1 MFRWSLPLVGIA
13 IAISSSSA
21 ADPATVT
28 IALAG
33 DSTVTDKAGWGAGF
47 AKLVGPKRTVV
58 NLARGGASTK
68 SYRDGKY
75 WAKVLEAKPQ
85 WVLIQF
91 GHNDQPG
98 KGPERETDP
107 KTTYRDNLRTFIDEA
122 RAAGAKPVLV
132 TSLVRRIYTP
142 EGKIAGELEPYAEA
156 ARIVAAE
163 KKVPL
168 VDLNARS
175 KELCEKLGQEKCKE
189 FGPVHPKIK
198 GAIDGTHLNEKGA
211 EVFAALVA
219 EELRKTAPAL
229 AALLK

>member
-1 MFRWSLPLVGIA
+1 MRFLLTLAFSSLASFAL
-13 IAISSSSA
+13 A
-21 ADPATVT
+21 AEPVT

-47 AKLVGPKRTVV
+47 AKLVGPKATVL
-58 NLARGGASTK
+58 NFARGGASTK
-68 SYRDGKY
+68 SFRDGGY
-75 WAKVLEAKPQ
+75 WKKTLEAKPQ

-107 KTTYRDNLRTFIDEA
+107 KTTYRENLARFIDEA
-122 RAAGAKPVLV
+122 RAIGAKPVLV

-142 EGKIAGELEPYAEA
+142 QGKIAGELEPYAEA

-163 KKVPL
+163 KKVPV

-175 KELCEKLGQEKCKE
+175 KALCEKLGAKACDE
-189 FGPVHPKIK
+189 FGPTHPKMK
-198 GAIDGTHLNEKGA
+198 DKIDGTHLNEKGA
-211 EVFAALVA
+211 AVFAAIVA
-219 EELRKTAPAL
+219 EELKTTTPEL
-229 AALLK
+229 AALLKP